1 MQIVDGTLIALAMIV
16 GAAGLLVG
24 AMMAVAFLT
33 ERRAVSEARAVLRQA
48 ARSDR
53 PGSSSDTSELKLR

>member
-16 GAAGLLVG
+16 GAAALLVG

-48 ARSDR
+48 ARPDR